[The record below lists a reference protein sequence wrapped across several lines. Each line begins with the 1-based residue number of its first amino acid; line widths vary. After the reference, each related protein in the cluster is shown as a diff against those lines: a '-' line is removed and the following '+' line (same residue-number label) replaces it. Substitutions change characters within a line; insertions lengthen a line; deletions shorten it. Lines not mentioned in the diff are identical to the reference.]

1 MAGMLSSQNMKK
13 LLAKASLKLDL
24 EKKDKLEKLHGSSV
38 SGTQFK
44 FLSAINSAFLSNT
57 KTEKLDS
64 PVTFAFSHLVSIWVG
79 RGDQFNWPPH
89 SQRHSGPS
97 TAFVS

>member
-24 EKKDKLEKLHGSSV
+24 EKKDKLEKLHGSTV

-79 RGDQFNWPPH
+79 RGDQLNWPPH